1 MYTTETKNIKKIHF
15 QEDYYQ
21 KFLNILD
28 TDYILDNEKPYM
40 HLSEKER
47 LVSQS
52 VEDFSFPSFI
62 EAYKTLSGTSGI
74 MVDKQDFIDYFLLDE
89 ALKQSWLD
97 FLYGRHPHIRVS
109 ESMVN
114 VIYNEYLMYRLARA
128 YKSFVFER
136 IYEIYFVSN
145 FNGISVISHSYLDYN
160 KGYDFIIKKNDLLF
174 YVHITSNTISSK
186 KVIEK
191 KKKRGNDRD
200 FNNHFYLFYDPYK
213 LEVDRYD
220 EDFIMLAAILNYLDK
235 NEDDLDNEYESYDKN
250 SQLYKDL
257 LELTEN
263 GYTTNE
269 KIEVLVNHG

>member
-62 EAYKTLSGTSGI
+62 EAYKTLSGTFGI

-97 FLYGRHPHIRVS
+97 FLYDNHPYIRVP
-109 ESMVN
+109 EDMVN

-145 FNGISVISHSYLDYN
+145 FNGISIISHSYLDYN

-213 LEVDRYD
+213 LEVDTYD
-220 EDFIMLAAILNYLDK
+220 EDFIMLEAILNYLDK

>member
-1 MYTTETKNIKKIHF
+1 
-15 QEDYYQ
+15 
-21 KFLNILD
+21 
-28 TDYILDNEKPYM
+28 M

-97 FLYGRHPHIRVS
+97 FLYDNHPHIRVS

-114 VIYNEYLMYRLARA
+114 VIYNEYLTYRLARA

-263 GYTTNE
+263 GYTSNE